1 MSDTPFMPKATAV
14 WLVENTTLTFKQ
26 IAEFCNLHELEIKGI
41 ADGDVA
47 KGIKAYNPIL
57 AGQVSREEIEL
68 CSKNPDKKLS
78 LLKKVEEVE
87 VKERKK
93 PKYTPL
99 SKRQDRP
106 DAILWLCKNASE
118 LTDGQ
123 ISKLVGSTKG
133 TVSLIRKRSYWNFSN
148 LKPRDPVILALCTQ
162 EAFQKSLEK
171 AKRRVER
178 EKKAKIR
185 EEKKAQAASV
195 QTNKVSNDNNHEN
208 QLEVFIKID
217 VKDNNVEQAI
227 RVLKRKLQKEGFFK
241 VMKMKSTYEKPSEK
255 KKGFKQKILKELRNC
270 KNLRIG
276 INFIMRGLTMPSGKV
291 KWFNSKKGYGFI
303 TDNETQKDIF
313 LHVSALEKSK
323 LRVLKEEQT
332 IVYDIKEEKD
342 KLQAINI
349 KKK

>member
-1 MSDTPFMPKATAV
+1 MSEAPFMPKATAV

-26 IAEFCNLHELEIKGI
+26 IAEFCNLHELEVKGI

-47 KGIKAYNPIL
+47 KSIKAYNPIL
-57 AGQVSREEIEL
+57 AGQLSRNEIEA
-68 CSKNPDKKLS
+68 CSLDPQKKLN
-78 LLKKVEEVE
+78 LLKKVEKVE

-106 DAILWLCKNASE
+106 DAILWLCKNAAE

-162 EAFQKSLEK
+162 EMFEKSLAK

-185 EEKKAQAASV
+185 EEKKAQKAS
-195 QTNKVSNDNNHEN
+195 
-208 QLEVFIKID
+208 I
-217 VKDNNVEQAI
+217 
-227 RVLKRKLQKEGFFK
+227 
-241 VMKMKSTYEKPSEK
+241 
-255 KKGFKQKILKELRNC
+255 
-270 KNLRIG
+270 
-276 INFIMRGLTMPSGKV
+276 
-291 KWFNSKKGYGFI
+291 
-303 TDNETQKDIF
+303 
-313 LHVSALEKSK
+313 
-323 LRVLKEEQT
+323 
-332 IVYDIKEEKD
+332 
-342 KLQAINI
+342 
-349 KKK
+349 

>member
-57 AGQVSREEIEL
+57 AGQILREEIES
-68 CSKNPDKKLS
+68 CSKDPNKKLS
-78 LLKKVEEVE
+78 IIKKADVVEI
-87 VKERKK
+87 KKRKK

-123 ISKLVGSTKG
+123 IAKLVGSTKS
-133 TVSLIRKRSYWNFSN
+133 TVSLIRKRSYWNFSS

-162 EAFQKSLEK
+162 ETFQKSLDK

-185 EEKKAQAASV
+185 EEKKAQRASV
-195 QTNKVSNDNNHEN
+195 
-208 QLEVFIKID
+208 
-217 VKDNNVEQAI
+217 
-227 RVLKRKLQKEGFFK
+227 
-241 VMKMKSTYEKPSEK
+241 
-255 KKGFKQKILKELRNC
+255 
-270 KNLRIG
+270 
-276 INFIMRGLTMPSGKV
+276 
-291 KWFNSKKGYGFI
+291 
-303 TDNETQKDIF
+303 
-313 LHVSALEKSK
+313 
-323 LRVLKEEQT
+323 
-332 IVYDIKEEKD
+332 
-342 KLQAINI
+342 
-349 KKK
+349 